1 MTSPLEISD
10 AFRTMCK
17 VAVEAG
23 LSRKEMENAV
33 DAAWLVKAD
42 WDRQFLEGRTCQSV

>member
-1 MTSPLEISD
+1 MTNPLEISD

-42 WDRQFLEGRTCQSV
+42 WERQFEGQTTYQSV

>member
-1 MTSPLEISD
+1 MTNPLEISD

-23 LSRKEMENAV
+23 LSRKEMQNAIE
-33 DAAWLVKAD
+33 AAWLVKAD
-42 WDRQFLEGRTCQSV
+42 WDRQFIESKTYQSV

>member
-1 MTSPLEISD
+1 MTNPLEISD

-17 VAVEAG
+17 VAVESG

-42 WDRQFLEGRTCQSV
+42 WDRQFLDSKTLQSV

>member
-1 MTSPLEISD
+1 MTNALEFSD

-17 VAVEAG
+17 VAVELG

-33 DAAWLVKAD
+33 DSAWLAKAD
-42 WDRQFLEGRTCQSV
+42 WDKQFIEGQTFQSV

>member
-1 MTSPLEISD
+1 MTNPLEISD

-33 DAAWLVKAD
+33 EAAWLVKAD
-42 WDRQFLEGRTCQSV
+42 WERQFIAGQTCPSV